1 MGPRLSNEQMLT
13 GSIVGHPVGSAH
25 SLLIHCCNW
34 ECKGHSFPIATVDG
48 QNPALRVRSLPSL
61 VIIIIIIIIN
71 ININININIT
81 NNTVRYIDPCKSC
94 HCFVAR
100 KHTILVN
107 WSRRCLGVSPENV
120 LANRN
125 SAVSR
130 LRACRMDYKN
140 IIATFCGPNW
150 WNARDWN
157 YIVMSFHMMRFKY
170 GNHGPSWSRLDTH
183 THTCSCVEKSNSKLV

>member
-1 MGPRLSNEQMLT
+1 MSPRLPNEQMLT

-25 SLLIHCCNW
+25 SLLVHCCNW

-61 VIIIIIIIIN
+61 VIIIIIIIII

-107 WSRRCLGVSPENV
+107 WSRRWLGVSPENV

-130 LRACRMDYKN
+130 LRACPMDYKN
-140 IIATFCGPNW
+140 IIATFLWPKLVKCQRLKLHSDVVSHDAFQVW
-150 WNARDWN
+150 
-157 YIVMSFHMMRFKY
+157 K
-170 GNHGPSWSRLDTH
+170 SRPQLISIGH
-183 THTCSCVEKSNSKLV
+183 THAHMQLCWEK